1 MRIRTE
7 TGAGI
12 HQIELAGR
20 FDAHELPAFRAA
32 VDPLLR
38 DGGSVDL
45 DLSQVVFVDSSALAE
60 LVRAQKSAQACGGA
74 LVMTALSDPV
84 RVILELTALSQVFTI
99 RPVAV
104 DSGAGS

>member
-7 TGAGI
+7 TGNGS

-32 VDPLLR
+32 IEPLMR
-38 DGGSVDL
+38 EGDAVDL
-45 DLSQVVFVDSSALAE
+45 ELGQVVFVDSSALAE
-60 LVRAQKSAQACGGA
+60 LVRAQKSAHACGGT
-74 LVMTALSDPV
+74 LVITALSDPV

-99 RPVAV
+99 RTSDAGAV
-104 DSGAGS
+104 T

>member
-7 TGAGI
+7 TGNGT

-32 VDPLLR
+32 IDPLLR
-38 DGGSVDL
+38 DGDTVDL

-60 LVRAQKSAQACGGA
+60 LVRAQKTAHACGGG
-74 LVMTALSDPV
+74 LVLTSLSDPV

-99 RPVAV
+99 RA
-104 DSGAGS
+104 SGADAVS